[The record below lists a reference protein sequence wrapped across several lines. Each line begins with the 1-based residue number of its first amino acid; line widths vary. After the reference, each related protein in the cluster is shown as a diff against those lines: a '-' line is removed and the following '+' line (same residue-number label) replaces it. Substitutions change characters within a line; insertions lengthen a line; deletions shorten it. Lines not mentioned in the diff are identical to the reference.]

1 MPLGCPWLRTLP
13 QRCRHSLRRPG
24 ASPGPVLI
32 VFTAPQDGPD
42 AERLQR
48 LADLLGE
55 PAPDVSTS
63 LIKQTLTI
71 GTPLARPTPKVA
83 HTLHAADPDVH
94 LKHGDA

>member
-32 VFTAPQDGPD
+32 VFTAPQDGRD

-48 LADLLGE
+48 LADLLGGPPRTSA
-55 PAPDVSTS
+55 PALLSK
-63 LIKQTLTI
+63 L
-71 GTPLARPTPKVA
+71 
-83 HTLHAADPDVH
+83 
-94 LKHGDA
+94 